1 MNLQTIQQATK
12 GKFDARDDGVFV
24 ELELSKVYP
33 NPEQPRKEFNNID
46 ELAATIKE
54 DGLLQPIVVT
64 KDEDGRYMVIAG
76 ERRYRACS
84 SLSMRTIKA
93 HVIKVSSKR
102 VQELSLVENIQR
114 DDLTDF
120 EKAQFINK
128 LWASGHYES
137 KKELAETIGKSQSY
151 LSKAFKA
158 VKLCNEIVQD
168 LEENKSDIGL
178 EVLQE
183 LSNIKDKET
192 QLKLYLNKATREEI
206 RNYQKTPSLLEE
218 AKISPAK
225 KEPIKVWEI
234 KSNFMNDDG
243 FDIKTLNHLSVYL
256 GANLPKEIDDAWDET
271 KRYKITIE
279 EI

>member
-12 GKFDARDDGVFV
+12 GKFDARDNGVFV
-24 ELELSKVYP
+24 ELELRLVYP

-46 ELAATIKE
+46 ELAASIQE

-64 KDEDGRYMVIAG
+64 KDENGRYMVIAG

-84 SLSMRTIKA
+84 SLSMSTIKA

-114 DDLTDF
+114 EDLTDF

-128 LWASGHYES
+128 LWASKHYAS

-158 VKLCNEIVQD
+158 VKLCDAVVKD
-168 LEENKSDIGL
+168 LEESKRDIGL

-192 QLKLYLNKATREEI
+192 QLKLYLNNATREEI
-206 RNYQKTPSLLEE
+206 RNYQKTPSILEE

-225 KEPIKVWEI
+225 KKKFILKDEKYNKHSILE
-234 KSNFMNDDG
+234 
-243 FDIKTLNHLSVYL
+243 YL
-256 GANLPKEIDDAWDET
+256 LIGISDKLQYSKD
-271 KRYKITIE
+271 YLVTIE

>member
-1 MNLQTIQQATK
+1 MNLQKIQNATK
-12 GKFDARDDGVFV
+12 GRFDSKKDGVFV

-33 NPEQPRKEFNNID
+33 NPEQPRREFHNID

-54 DGLLQPIVVT
+54 DGLLQPIVVI
-64 KDEDGRYMVIAG
+64 KDEDGRYMVVAG

-93 HVIKVSSKR
+93 HVIKVSAKR
-102 VQELSLVENIQR
+102 VQELALVENIQR

-128 LWASGHYES
+128 LWASGHYET

-158 VKLCNEIVQD
+158 VKICDAIVKD
-168 LEENKSDIGL
+168 LEESKRDVGL

-183 LSNIKDKET
+183 LSNIKDEET

-206 RNYQKTPSLLEE
+206 RYYKESLSVLEE
-218 AKISPAK
+218 VGISPAK
-225 KEPIKVWEI
+225 KQQKLKWKDTFTVSQYRKYFSDYAYNNVFR
-234 KSNFMNDDG
+234 KSDN
-243 FDIKTLNHLSVYL
+243 
-256 GANLPKEIDDAWDET
+256 PDAI
-271 KRYKITIE
+271 YKITIE